1 MVNWSTHTQN
11 TGTLPFNCNTTFDKE
26 KARKAFI
33 DEGKG
38 VRVRRVLM
46 MSKMRKA
53 RSNDG

>member
-1 MVNWSTHTQN
+1 MVNWSAHTQN
-11 TGTLPFNCNTTFDKE
+11 IGTLPFNCNTALDKE
-26 KARKAFI
+26 KARKVFI